1 MKRKQMIIWVAASF
15 LTPILLSVI
24 FALSVNLLH
33 IQHFA
38 ELWRYPFLN
47 SLLILF
53 PVFSCFLFVKRL
65 EKWVH
70 EVSYQKESGLVQS
83 SLQRILY
90 ECIILSSI
98 SFLLLAFLL
107 SYQLF
112 ARKEDILYIF
122 FICTGVMMTTYAPFY
137 FGIIVLM
144 NRHLY
149 RNGFPVQ
156 LEQASWRQSAVIPVI
171 LALFGV
177 FITTTLFV
185 YMISKTIGTAITL
198 YAVLQRAL
206 VVSVIIG
213 VPLVM
218 LIFMIRQF
226 YFQQLQH
233 KQKQLRSLHFLLEK
247 LYSNLELNDRF
258 LEDVVETVGHV
269 IGAKYAALAIFSEE
283 GTVQRF
289 ITSGWR
295 HKDFSYPEGK
305 GVLGML
311 QKKEGCIR
319 LSSVN
324 DHPAS
329 SGFPSWHP
337 KMDSFLGVPIMI
349 GERTVGSFY
358 ITEKIGA
365 MQFTK
370 EDEELVTSFSRA
382 FAVALQNSYY
392 IEELK
397 KKKKTAQEAANLKS
411 QILSTMSHELRTP
424 LHAIIGYSDIL
435 LDVLQESISEKQRMN
450 LERIKESGRHLLG
463 VINDIL
469 DLSKMEAGQMKP
481 SIAPVYLRTLLQ
493 FCMYN
498 AESLRGNKPIE
509 IRLEGDAEIW
519 LQSDEQKVKQ
529 IMMNLLSNAIKFTEQ
544 GEVVIRVKKMEKD
557 VCLSVEDTGIGI
569 LPEHQALIF
578 HPFKQID
585 GSLAR
590 KYKGTGLGLSI
601 VERLVSLLNGTIQV
615 ESEFGKGSCFTVRLM
630 NVIDHSIEKGK
641 NREEV
646 QEG

>member
-1 MKRKQMIIWVAASF
+1 MKRKQMIVWVAASF

-38 ELWRYPFLN
+38 DLWRRPFLN

-70 EVSYQKESGLVQS
+70 EVSYQKESGLVQA

-90 ECIILSSI
+90 ECIILSAI

-156 LEQASWRQSAVIPVI
+156 LEQASWKQSAATPVT

-198 YAVLQRAL
+198 YDVLQRAL

-218 LIFMIRQF
+218 LIFMIHQF

-247 LYSNLELNDRF
+247 LYSNLELNDLF
-258 LEDVVETVGHV
+258 LEDVVATVGHV

-289 ITSGWR
+289 ITSGWKQ
-295 HKDFSYPEGK
+295 KDFPYPE
-305 GVLGML
+305 M
-311 QKKEGCIR
+311 
-319 LSSVN
+319 S
-324 DHPAS
+324 
-329 SGFPSWHP
+329 
-337 KMDSFLGVPIMI
+337 SFLGVPIMI

-365 MQFTK
+365 MQFTE
-370 EDEELVTSFSRA
+370 EDKELVTSFSRA

-392 IEELK
+392 IDELK
-397 KKKKTAQEAANLKS
+397 KERKTAQEAANLKS

-424 LHAIIGYSDIL
+424 LNAIIGYSDIL
-435 LDVLQESISEKQRMN
+435 LDVLQESISEKQMMN
-450 LERIKESGRHLLG
+450 LERIKESSLHLLG

-481 SIAPVYLRTLLQ
+481 SIAPIHLRTLLQ

-509 IRLEGDAEIW
+509 FRLEGDTEVW
-519 LQSDEQKVKQ
+519 VQSDEQKVKQ
-529 IMMNLLSNAIKFTEQ
+529 IMMNLLSNAIKFTDQ
-544 GEVVIRVKKMEKD
+544 GEIVIRVKKIKRD
-557 VCLSVEDTGIGI
+557 IYLSVEDTGIGI

-578 HPFKQID
+578 RPFKQID

-630 NVIDHSIEKGK
+630 DVVDDSTHKDK
-641 NREEV
+641 NWEGV
-646 QEG
+646 QEK